1 MLVAF
6 VMIKMIS
13 KQIST
18 EIICKTKY
26 IRIIYKISN

>member
-18 EIICKTKY
+18 EVICKAKY
-26 IRIIYKISN
+26 IRIIYKTLN